1 MCDICNGH
9 PGCPVCSPEPRMIE
23 CAACQGQGFIWHK
36 YDLEANRETE
46 VTEEEYN
53 ALPVDEDEAIEKGL
67 RFCQGEKE
75 TCSVCDGTGEVE
87 DDELYEPEW
96 DD

>member
-9 PGCPVCSPEPRMIE
+9 PGCPVCTPEPRMID
-23 CAACQGQGFIWHK
+23 CAACQGHGYTWYK
-36 YDLEANRETE
+36 YDLEQDRETE

-53 ALPVDEDEAIEKGL
+53 ALPVDEDEAREKGL
-67 RFCQGEKE
+67 RFCQGEIE

-87 DDELYEPEW
+87 RDDLYEPEW